1 MKGIDQYTK
10 KESMNQ
16 VLPKLENYLKDQKGK
31 GKLKKLVYRKPNY
44 NKNLLRKYLYRWY
57 GNAINEGK
65 NDNIDPNNERLE
77 NLKRNVFKN
86 ILMKVQK
93 KQANN
98 ILRKYFYKWLKK
110 AIKLAI
116 KEEKNKAKQRE
127 KDYKNKEYEI
137 IEEYEKKITTY
148 ENQKK
153 KTMKSVVK

>member
-86 ILMKVQK
+86 ILMKVPK
-93 KQANN
+93 SKP
-98 ILRKYFYKWLKK
+98 
-110 AIKLAI
+110 
-116 KEEKNKAKQRE
+116 
-127 KDYKNKEYEI
+127 I
-137 IEEYEKKITTY
+137 IFL
-148 ENQKK
+148 ENTFINGSKRQLN
-153 KTMKSVVK
+153 